1 LDEAYYKKETSK
13 EKEPPVKI
21 VQTNM
26 EKMAFKFRLQKNGGM
41 NKSQLNNNLFSSGHE
56 DDSLTPKTP
65 NMR

>member
-1 LDEAYYKKETSK
+1 
-13 EKEPPVKI
+13 
-21 VQTNM
+21 M